1 MKKKKKKKSKQSEY
15 EKRLN
20 PAIVV
25 DEANGDSLYVIADF
39 SLPGTDHVRRLI
51 SKKLKTGNI
60 TAVTYVGKVG
70 PDRTCS
76 RKWGYLEMENVP
88 PEKFWRS
95 IQVLSELY
103 RLKGGTTDIRNY
115 EGRTMREAAGM
126 MKAFGHAQVWM
137 NGDVPNCN
145 L

>member
-1 MKKKKKKKSKQSEY
+1 MSEY
-15 EKRLN
+15 EEKLN

-25 DEANGDSLYVIADF
+25 DEASGDSLYVIADF

-76 RKWGYLEMENVP
+76 SKWGYLEMENVP
-88 PEKFWRS
+88 PEKFWLS
-95 IQVLSELY
+95 VQTLSELY
-103 RLKGGTTDIRNY
+103 RLRNGVVDIRNY
-115 EGRTMREAAGM
+115 EGRTMREAAGL
-126 MKAFGHAQVWM
+126 MKMLDQARVWI
-137 NGDVPNCN
+137 NGRSTDFRSADPS
-145 L
+145 